1 LVAFTTKDGEP
12 VVAAANRLGEVPL
25 PPYIMRT
32 SNSQADDDRERYQT
46 VYASHQRQVAVAAP
60 TAGLHFTPELLI
72 ALDKLGVQT
81 ADITLHVGLGTFKPI
96 KTPTVEAHEI
106 HREVYE
112 LPVQTQRRLFPPFS
126 GRRIAVGTTAVRA
139 VEDFLSHH
147 QAACDVPQVA
157 EADIFIHPPRMF
169 RGVDALI
176 TNFHQPRSTLLCLVA
191 AFLAPGR
198 ADGIQWLR
206 EIYAEAIAR
215 EYRFL
220 SYGDAMLIH

>member
-1 LVAFTTKDGEP
+1 MAFATKDGEP

-25 PPYIMRT
+25 PPYIMRN
-32 SNSQADDDRERYQT
+32 SNSAAANDRERYQT
-46 VYASHQRQVAVAAP
+46 VYASRQRQVAVAAP
-60 TAGLHFTPELLI
+60 TAGLHFTPELLT
-72 ALDKLGVQT
+72 ALKEFGVRT

-96 KTPTVEAHEI
+96 KTPSVEAHEI

-112 LPVQTQRRLFPPFS
+112 LPVQTQRTLLPPVS
-126 GRRIAVGTTAVRA
+126 GRRIAVGTTTVRA
-139 VEDFLSHH
+139 VEDFLSLNNTPGKAPH
-147 QAACDVPQVA
+147 VA
-157 EADIFIHPPRMF
+157 EAGIFIYPPCLF

-198 ADGIQWLR
+198 TDGIQWLR

-215 EYRFL
+215 KYRFL